1 MLLTATEDNFDCFK
15 CPTLWPLYSRQQIY
29 WPPMCSYLHLLL
41 PPRPYVSS
49 FWYDVALLSWLLSL
63 SAQSFPVPEITAI
76 AALFLYYCKL
86 YSKIHQLPANSSS
99 SIIKSKIHPTQKKNY
114 SENKAWIGL
123 HHLEITTYS
132 LFYVQTT
139 FL

>member
-86 YSKIHQLPANSSS
+86 YSKIHQPANSS
-99 SIIKSKIHPTQKKNY
+99 SIIKSKIHPTQKKKLQRKQGVNRVTSSGNHY
-114 SENKAWIGL
+114 I
-123 HHLEITTYS
+123 
-132 LFYVQTT
+132 FFVQTT